1 MDFELTEEQQDI
13 RSAIKEFCQKEL
25 TKEYVRWLDENC
37 DFPPE
42 DIWKKLANIGVH
54 GLIVPEEYGG
64 AGLGYIETVIVLE
77 ELSKACSS
85 IGVALAVNLSF
96 GQRTLTELGNENQK
110 KEYLPHVRSGDL
122 KWAMAL
128 TEPAGGTDIL
138 GTISSTAV
146 EDGGDYIINGQK
158 TFISAA
164 HVANYINTVV
174 ITDEK
179 ASKKS
184 KALSTFIVD
193 ARNPGIT
200 ITKIPKLGNH
210 ACAAC
215 EVFFDDVRVPKEN
228 LLGTLNNGWY
238 ELLSTL
244 NPERI
249 SVAANAVGISMAVL
263 EDAVAYAKR
272 RYAFGKPIGEFMAV
286 QHMIA
291 DMAIEIE
298 LARTLTYKCAWLVEN
313 GKPYAIESV
322 IAKQFASDRAVIHAI
337 NGMEILGGYGYCMEY
352 DMQRYLRDAKQFPFA
367 PLNNESC
374 KNMIAEAYGLPRSF

>member
-85 IGVALAVNLSF
+85 ISVALAVNLSF

-313 GKPYAIESV
+313 DKPYAIESV

-374 KNMIAEAYGLPRSF
+374 KNMIAEACGLPRSF